1 MKRMNAALLLP
12 AMNAGQI
19 ERLWEIKREV
29 FDAMKRLKQKA
40 GGAVDTGLWDFE
52 DCAYLVSL
60 DAMFAEVVIDE
71 SCRRDI
77 WGLPEYKRLYILK
90 ARRAQL
96 YNYFLLERDGVK
108 PPPLTD
114 ADINEAERLWHI
126 SASTTWLAPNHNA
139 PECRADDG
147 EDLF

>member
-1 MKRMNAALLLP
+1 VKRMNTALSLP

-40 GGAVDTGLWDFE
+40 GGAVDTGPWDFE
-52 DCAYLVSL
+52 DRAYWVSL
-60 DAMFAEVVIDE
+60 DEMFAEDAIGE
-71 SCRRDI
+71 SCRNDI
-77 WGLPEYKRLYILK
+77 YRLPEYKRLYILK

-139 PECRADDG
+139 PERRADDG